1 MAVKV
6 PRIVKGTAHR
16 VALRNIVKERALLRF
31 VAVYFQAEQSKSGW
45 LRWRLSAAVSM
56 GASQSTLIA
65 ASLKLQRRRVPAGD
79 AETNDNDVDCDEE
92 ARTATRLVKL
102 TSPSGTIGRNKE
114 NPVPTFQMRRA
125 KDQDDCLLVEGH

>member
-65 ASLKLQRRRVPAGD
+65 ASLKLQRRRVPAG
-79 AETNDNDVDCDEE
+79 TPR
-92 ARTATRLVKL
+92 RTTTTLIVMTGSDRN
-102 TSPSGTIGRNKE
+102 SIGQAYLSLGNHRPK
-114 NPVPTFQMRRA
+114 
-125 KDQDDCLLVEGH
+125 